1 MIQVLVNGLVNG
13 AIFALIA
20 ISLTI
25 IFSILRV
32 PHFGLGGVLVWGA
45 FTAYFAVT
53 RFGLNFWLSLGLAA
67 VSMALFG
74 VIIEKLAFSRLRGAT
89 EDAMFVSAIGVLIAL
104 ENGAFLLWGGET
116 QSIPVPAVLRTV
128 IVIPGV
134 LYLPATRLLI
144 FVVTALAF
152 LGLHFF
158 VKKTRMGKA
167 MRAVAQDRVA
177 ARLLGVPLDRVASY
191 TFALGSGMAGLAGA
205 IVGATF
211 TFNFETGTLSIL
223 KAFVV
228 VVLGGL
234 GSVAGTIVGGVILGI
249 VDSVTQT
256 YITSEF
262 KQLVAF
268 TVLIL
273 VLILRPSGLFGQR
286 SVRADVQG
294 AGA

>member
-1 MIQVLVNGLVNG
+1 MIQVVLNGLVNG
-13 AIFALIA
+13 AILALVA

-45 FTAYFAVT
+45 FVAYYTVVA
-53 RFGLNFWLSLGLAA
+53 FGLNFWLALGVAA
-67 VSMALFG
+67 GSMALFG
-74 VIIEKLAFSRLRGAT
+74 VAIEKLAFSHLRAAS
-89 EDAMFVSAIGVLIAL
+89 EDAMFVSAVGVLIAL

-116 QSIPVPAVLRTV
+116 RSIPVPSMLQTV
-128 IVIPGV
+128 FAFGGFA
-134 LYLPATRLLI
+134 YLPATRLLI
-144 FVVTALAF
+144 FVITALAF
-152 LGLHFF
+152 VGLHFY

-177 ARLLGVPLDRVASY
+177 ARLLGVPIDRVASY
-191 TFALGSGMAGLAGA
+191 TFALGSGMAGLTGA

-211 TFNFETGTLSIL
+211 SFNFETGTLSIL

-234 GSVAGTIVGGVILGI
+234 GSVAGTIVGGIILGL
-249 VDSVTQT
+249 VDSITQT

-262 KQLVAF
+262 KQLVSF
-268 TVLIL
+268 SVLIIVL
-273 VLILRPSGLFGQR
+273 VLRPSGIFGQR
-286 SVRADVQG
+286 SARADVQG
-294 AGA
+294 AAA